1 MKKRHGIEMY
11 SLSEFDANDL
21 PGSFA
26 SWDFGRRN
34 GLPLWPEFAGG
45 QYFEEKNF
53 YTHLC
58 PSSTAFE
65 FPLKGE
71 LLIEHNDRITLV
83 KPGWLYILPGGEA
96 NTLRGGP
103 SGSCW
108 KLSVGLCGPLVMPL
122 LILLGFTGERN
133 PVELTSPEKLCGIID
148 AMTPLLYRKAVE
160 DVPSLAAL
168 AFRFLMELRMQQPA
182 VMNPLIAD
190 AERIFEFN
198 VANPI
203 GLAAVARELNLSELK
218 LIRMFRKH
226 LGMTP
231 KNYLIGLR
239 MRKAASLLT
248 HSAYSVGEI
257 AQMCGYSS
265 SHCLARAFR
274 KHQGVS
280 PLEYRKLYGGSVR

>member
-96 NTLRGGP
+96 NTLARGA
-103 SGSCW
+103 
-108 KLSVGLCGPLVMPL
+108 
-122 LILLGFTGERN
+122 LGFLLEAF
-133 PVELTSPEKLCGIID
+133 CG
-148 AMTPLLYRKAVE
+148 T
-160 DVPSLAAL
+160 
-168 AFRFLMELRMQQPA
+168 LRPA
-182 VMNPLIAD
+182 
-190 AERIFEFN
+190 
-198 VANPI
+198 
-203 GLAAVARELNLSELK
+203 GHAVAD
-218 LIRMFRKH
+218 
-226 LGMTP
+226 
-231 KNYLIGLR
+231 
-239 MRKAASLLT
+239 
-248 HSAYSVGEI
+248 SAW
-257 AQMCGYSS
+257 
-265 SHCLARAFR
+265 F
-274 KHQGVS
+274 
-280 PLEYRKLYGGSVR
+280 YRRTQSG